1 VSARF
6 DAFIKHHPD
15 GKISRKDFRS
25 MITTCYPEMN
35 NCKKLEKH
43 IFRMY
48 DTDGDG
54 TIDFREFMILLYI
67 MSSGT
72 PEENLGQ
79 IFRIFDK
86 DNDGSIT
93 RDEMQ
98 RIVKDLFELF
108 NTDERKMSKEQRRRS
123 SLALANSAFEEMDAD
138 ADGKVT
144 KEEFMDAIRSHSKI
158 SSMLALKI
166 VDIFVASDDTD
177 EIEEEPV

>member
-1 VSARF
+1 
-6 DAFIKHHPD
+6 
-15 GKISRKDFRS
+15 
-25 MITTCYPEMN
+25 MQ
-35 NCKKLEKH
+35 KL
-43 IFRMY
+43 FNFYR
-48 DTDGDG
+48 
-54 TIDFREFMILLYI
+54 
-67 MSSGT
+67 
-72 PEENLGQ
+72 
-79 IFRIFDK
+79 
-86 DNDGSIT
+86 

-108 NTDERKMSKEQRRRS
+108 NPDDRKMSKEQRRRS

-166 VDIFVASDDTD
+166 VDIFVTSDDND